1 MLAVNDKAPDFKL
14 ADQNGNVLSL
24 SDYLGRWL
32 LIYFYPKDFTPGC
45 TKEACSFRDN
55 FSLYKDKLEIV
66 GISGDSVKS
75 HEKFAEKYEL
85 PFPLLADPDKKSIK
99 MQAEKPANSHAAKS
113 DTGKKTVTVTLA
125 SIAAAMREKFPG
137 LPEDQIV
144 GSEAWMQKVQA
155 EQSAEFKENIKGA
168 GGTVLTL
175 EVGHDK

>member
-85 PFPLLADPDKKSIK
+85 PFPLLADPDKKTIK
-99 MQAEKPANSHAAKS
+99 AYGTNGIIFAKRTSFLLNPEGLIKKIYPKVDPAVH
-113 DTGKKTVTVTLA
+113 
-125 SIAAAMREKFPG
+125 
-137 LPEDQIV
+137 
-144 GSEAWMQKVQA
+144 A
-155 EQSAEFKENIKGA
+155 EQIINDI
-168 GGTVLTL
+168 
-175 EVGHDK
+175 DKLIFR

>member
-1 MLAVNDKAPDFKL
+1 MAA
-14 ADQNGNVLSL
+14 
-24 SDYLGRWL
+24 
-32 LIYFYPKDFTPGC
+32 
-45 TKEACSFRDN
+45 
-55 FSLYKDKLEIV
+55 EI
-66 GISGDSVKS
+66 S
-75 HEKFAEKYEL
+75 
-85 PFPLLADPDKKSIK
+85 
-99 MQAEKPANSHAAKS
+99 ANSHAAKS

>member
-85 PFPLLADPDKKSIK
+85 PFPLLADPDKKTIK
-99 MQAEKPANSHAAKS
+99 TYGADGIIFAKRTSFLLNPEGLIKKIYPKVDPAVH
-113 DTGKKTVTVTLA
+113 
-125 SIAAAMREKFPG
+125 
-137 LPEDQIV
+137 
-144 GSEAWMQKVQA
+144 A
-155 EQSAEFKENIKGA
+155 EQIINDI
-168 GGTVLTL
+168 
-175 EVGHDK
+175 DKLIFR